1 MVKLIAFT
9 GPQGTGKTTM
19 KEYLVNVL
27 IGKGYKVMNGYHGVS
42 TSISR
47 EAAALGFIINK
58 GTSFASQYYM
68 VCRYMMAD
76 LATRQVA
83 EKLKMDYIIVDRSVL
98 DTIAYI
104 VLGEM
109 PLEDKQYIED
119 TIINHFKRFK
129 VDMLIY
135 CEALDN
141 IIGDEHRSDDIEYQ
155 KHVDVLM
162 KHCIS
167 RNNISDITDLRWLYK
182 GTVSERLVKVIE
194 YMRTRWQV

>member
-1 MVKLIAFT
+1 MVKLISFT

-19 KEYLVNVL
+19 KNALANELTVR
-27 IGKGYKVMNGYHGVS
+27 GFKVMNGYHGVD

-83 EKLKMDYIIVDRSVL
+83 DKLKMDYVIVDRSVI
-98 DTIAYI
+98 DTIAYTI
-104 VLGEM
+104 LGEM
-109 PLEDKQYIED
+109 TLEDKQYIED
-119 TIINHFKRFK
+119 IIVNYFKRFK

-141 IIGDEHRSDDIEYQ
+141 IISDEYRSDDLEYQ
-155 KHVDVLM
+155 KHVDKLM
-162 KHCIS
+162 KTVMT
-167 RNNISDITDLRWLYK
+167 RNKIGDIVDNRWLYN
-182 GTVSERLVKVIE
+182 GSVNDRLKKVIE
-194 YMRTRWQV
+194 YLQTRWQV